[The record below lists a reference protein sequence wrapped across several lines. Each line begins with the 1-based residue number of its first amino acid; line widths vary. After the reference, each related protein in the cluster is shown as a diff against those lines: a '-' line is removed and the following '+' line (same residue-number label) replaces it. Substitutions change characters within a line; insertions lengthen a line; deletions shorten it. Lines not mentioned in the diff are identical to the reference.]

1 MTSEEIIAGTERYL
15 MNTYARQ
22 PLALTRGAGC
32 RVYDP
37 EGREYIDF
45 VSGVA
50 VDALGHC
57 ADEITTAINAQA
69 TTLMH
74 VSNLYHTE
82 PQVQLAKTLVEHS
95 FADKVFFCN
104 SGAEANETAIKLTRQ
119 HAMQTTGPERYEI
132 IAMENSFHG
141 RTMATI
147 AATGQPRFHTGI
159 GPLFPGILHIPFNDV
174 DAAKQAVTSKT
185 AGILVEPIQGEGG
198 VVIADREFLR
208 TLRDLC
214 DRSGSLLIF
223 DEVQTGVGR
232 TGNLFAY
239 EHGGVIPDIM
249 TLAKGLGGGVPIG
262 ACLATDRVA
271 RAFSPGMHGCTL
283 GGNPLVCSTALA
295 VLQRLLERDGLLDRC
310 REIGTY
316 FVEKLYALT
325 ETFACIQEVR
335 GRGLLLGLALNIEGK
350 HFVDI
355 CREQGLLINCTSGR
369 VLRFVP
375 PFTISRD
382 DIDRL
387 CEVLTTAFQ
396 KTMAEATS

>member
-1 MTSEEIIAGTERYL
+1 MTSKEIIAGTEHYL

-57 ADEITTAINAQA
+57 DEEITAAIRTQA
-69 TTLMH
+69 ATLMH

-82 PQVQLAKTLVEHS
+82 PQVQLAQILVERS

-104 SGAEANETAIKLTRQ
+104 SGAEANETAIKLARQ
-119 HAMQTTGPERYEI
+119 YAAQTHGPKRYEI

-141 RTMATI
+141 RTLATI
-147 AATGQPRFHTGI
+147 AATGQARFHTGI
-159 GPLFPGILHIPFNDV
+159 GPLVPGLRHIPFNDI
-174 DAAKQAVTSKT
+174 DAATRTITSNT
-185 AGILVEPIQGEGG
+185 AGILIEPIQGEGG
-198 VVIADREFLR
+198 VVAANREFLKA
-208 TLRDLC
+208 LRDLC

-223 DEVQTGVGR
+223 DEVQTGIGR
-232 TGNLFAY
+232 TGTLFAY
-239 EHGGVIPDIM
+239 EQTGVAPDIM

-262 ACLATDRVA
+262 ACLATDQVA
-271 RAFSPGMHGCTL
+271 QAFSPGMHGCTL
-283 GGNPLVCSTALA
+283 GGNPLVCATARV
-295 VLQRLLERDGLLDRC
+295 VLNRLLEKDGVLDLSRATG
-310 REIGTY
+310 EY
-316 FVEKLYALT
+316 FVHKLNELK
-325 ETFACIQEVR
+325 ETFECVQEVR
-335 GRGLLLGLALNIEGK
+335 GRGLLLGLGLSIEGK
-350 HFVDI
+350 PIVDE
-355 CREQGLLINCTSGR
+355 CREQGVLINCTGGR

-375 PFTISRD
+375 PLTICQD

-387 CEVLTTAFQ
+387 CDVLSIAFQ
-396 KTMAEATS
+396 KATAHVGS

>member
-1 MTSEEIIAGTERYL
+1 MTSEEIIKGSKRYL
-15 MNTYARQ
+15 MDTYARQ

-32 RVYDP
+32 RLYDP

-57 ADEITTAINAQA
+57 SQELTAVMNTQA
-69 TTLMH
+69 ATLVH

-82 PQVQLAKTLVEHS
+82 PQVQLAQMLVEHS

-119 HAMQTTGPERYEI
+119 YAAQTYSPERFEI

-141 RTMATI
+141 RTMATV
-147 AATGQPRFHTGI
+147 AATGQARFHTGI
-159 GPLFPGILHIPFNDV
+159 GPLVPGIRHIPFNDV
-174 DAAKQAVTSKT
+174 EATKHAVTSNT

-198 VVIADREFLR
+198 VVVADQQFLR
-208 TLRDLC
+208 VLRDVC

-232 TGNLFAY
+232 TGALFAY
-239 EHGGVIPDIM
+239 EHYGVIPDVM

-262 ACLATDRVA
+262 ACLASDRVA
-271 RAFSPGMHGCTL
+271 QAFGPGMHGCTL
-283 GGNPLVCSTALA
+283 GGNPFVCSTACA
-295 VLQRLLERDGLLDRC
+295 VVTRLLEPRGLLHSC
-310 REIGTY
+310 REVSEY
-316 FVEKLYALT
+316 FTKKLYDLKDA
-325 ETFACIQEVR
+325 FACIQEVR
-335 GRGLLLGLALNIEGK
+335 GRGLLLGLVLSIEGT
-350 HFVDI
+350 HVVDI
-355 CREQGLLINCTSGR
+355 CRERGILINCTGGQ

-375 PFTISRD
+375 PLTIARG

-387 CEVLTTAFQ
+387 CDVLTVAFQ
-396 KTMAEATS
+396 KVMAEAAS

>member
-15 MNTYARQ
+15 MHTYARQ

-37 EGREYIDF
+37 EEREYIDF

-57 ADEITTAINAQA
+57 AEEVTSALNAQA
-69 TTLMH
+69 DTLMH

-82 PQVQLAKTLVEHS
+82 PQVQLAKLLVEHS

-119 HAMQTTGPERYEI
+119 YAAQTHGLECYEI

-147 AATGQPRFHTGI
+147 AATGQPRFHAGI
-159 GPLFPGILHIPFNDV
+159 GPLLPGILHIPFNDIG
-174 DAAKQAVTSKT
+174 AAKRAITAST
-185 AGILVEPIQGEGG
+185 AGVLVEPIQGEGG
-198 VVIADREFLR
+198 VVAADRQFLQE
-208 TLRDLC
+208 LRDLC
-214 DRSGSLLIF
+214 DRFGSLLIF

-232 TGNLFAY
+232 TGQLFAY
-239 EHGGVIPDIM
+239 EHDGVIPDIM

-262 ACLATDRVA
+262 ACLAVDRVA
-271 RAFSPGMHGCTL
+271 QAFSPGMHGCTL
-283 GGNPLVCSTALA
+283 GGNPLVCAAARA
-295 VLQRLLERDGLLDRC
+295 VMQRLLERNGLLDHC
-310 REIGTY
+310 RVTGQY
-316 FVEKLYALT
+316 FVEKLHVLK
-325 ETFACIQEVR
+325 EMFGCIQDVR
-335 GRGLLLGLALNIEGK
+335 GRGLLLGLALSIEGK
-350 HFVDI
+350 HIVDT
-355 CREQGLLINCTSGR
+355 CREQGFLINCTSGR
-369 VLRFVP
+369 VLRFIP
-375 PFTISRD
+375 PLTISRE

-387 CEVLTTAFQ
+387 CDVLTTAFQ
-396 KTMAEATS
+396 KTMEETAS